1 VVSGYGL
8 AHSIGCILLAKLL
21 VLMEEV
27 MTDKDL
33 TRAEVGALLYEATNQ
48 LDSAMHSV
56 DVLEKRVAYFM
67 AENARLR
74 EAIDYVLD
82 GMAISAPDYE
92 IDPDDD
98 FLDAANSKWVCDTLT
113 HLAAALT
120 GDSHD

>member
-1 VVSGYGL
+1 MTDRMTEKGNTQP
-8 AHSIGCILLAKLL
+8 
-21 VLMEEV
+21 EEV
-27 MTDKDL
+27 WVTFWDL
-33 TRAEVGALLYEATNQ
+33 GDGDRTYLGDVSEKPWGASYDAPITVYADNVRYVPASRLETAE
-48 LDSAMHSV
+48 
-56 DVLEKRVAYFM
+56 

-98 FLDAANSKWVCDTLT
+98 FLDAANSKWVRDTLT